1 MWTTVIILAVSLYL
15 LYQGSLTLVKYSSL
29 LAVHF
34 GITKLV
40 IALTIVAL
48 GTSMP
53 EVITTFVAG
62 WQHQYGVALGDIIGT
77 NIANIGLI
85 LGLAAVIRP
94 LHVRSK
100 TLRQEIPFSA
110 AAVTLIW
117 LFSRNNV
124 LSSME
129 GAILLLLSLTFILFM
144 VYVARS
150 ERVLDEAV
158 AQLQAKLFFR
168 TSAKNLFFIFLG
180 LLMLIGGAK
189 LLVDSAVAIAVAV
202 GLSQFAIAASIVA
215 IGTSIPELATVITAS
230 IKRDSDIVLGTIIGS
245 NILNIL
251 LALGLTAVFV
261 PLVIEPSIKGIDIPM
276 MMGITFLLVL
286 MLRTKYVLS
295 RLEGFILLLLY
306 GLYIYSVVT

>member
-94 LHVRSK
+94 LQVRSK
-100 TLRQEIPFSA
+100 TLKQEIPFSA
-110 AAVTLIW
+110 AAVALIW
-117 LFSRNNV
+117 LFSRNNIITP
-124 LSSME
+124 ME
-129 GAILLLLSLTFILFM
+129 GVILLL
-144 VYVARS
+144 
-150 ERVLDEAV
+150 
-158 AQLQAKLFFR
+158 
-168 TSAKNLFFIFLG
+168 
-180 LLMLIGGAK
+180 
-189 LLVDSAVAIAVAV
+189 
-202 GLSQFAIAASIVA
+202 
-215 IGTSIPELATVITAS
+215 
-230 IKRDSDIVLGTIIGS
+230 
-245 NILNIL
+245 
-251 LALGLTAVFV
+251 
-261 PLVIEPSIKGIDIPM
+261 
-276 MMGITFLLVL
+276 
-286 MLRTKYVLS
+286 
-295 RLEGFILLLLY
+295 
-306 GLYIYSVVT
+306 